1 MGYLLTTTWFKG
13 VFDIPSNFTDSEDE
27 SSCAARRVETLRRT
41 RRDDKERTESEREAR
56 LTSDTKNA
64 KARDDAAGTGR
75 RNEERLAMRSTG
87 GNWSRAVNGGGMHY
101 TTPQCPEEVPRR
113 SGGSPLLCSK
123 DAIGEPVGTER

>member
-41 RRDDKERTESEREAR
+41 RRDDKERAESEREAR

-64 KARDDAAGTGR
+64 KARDDRADLAELWADER
-75 RNEERLAMRSTG
+75 RAIVETDRAM
-87 GNWSRAVNGGGMHY
+87 A
-101 TTPQCPEEVPRR
+101 
-113 SGGSPLLCSK
+113 LCLVS
-123 DAIGEPVGTER
+123 